1 MLWMLW
7 RFFAHFEKRAIFYD
21 TEEDLAGRPLR
32 YDLDGMMGTLSSIM
46 KPKQGIGHDKRTPP
60 FGTAAYLE
68 EKQKALEWDE
78 SPNTNAFTQ

>member
-1 MLWMLW
+1 MLWMLS

-21 TEEDLAGRPLR
+21 TEEDLPGRPLR
-32 YDLDGMMGTLSSIM
+32 YDLDGMKGTLSFGYNA
-46 KPKQGIGHDKRTPP
+46 KARDKHDKRTTP

-78 SPNTNAFTQ
+78 SPDTNAFTQ